1 MFKTRCP
8 KLNHLLRMKIRE
20 ITDAIEQYAPLR
32 LQEEWDNAGIQV
44 GDPEDDITG
53 ILLCTD
59 ATEAVVAEAITLGY
73 NLVIAHHPLIFR
85 GLKKIMGRTPVERTV
100 AMAIKHDITIYSAHT
115 NMDSAWQGV
124 SFRMADKIGMT
135 DVTFLDDNPVAPYGQ
150 QGSTSAGCGV
160 IGNIEPTSAREVLK
174 RVKAAFEVGAVRYS
188 GDADT
193 LVSRVALCGGA
204 GGFLLDKA
212 VEMGAQLY
220 VTADMRYHDF
230 LDNSQRIVT
239 ADIGHYESEH
249 FTKEIFLE
257 IIQKKNPTFAVAFSK
272 DEANQVNY
280 L

>member
-1 MFKTRCP
+1 M
-8 KLNHLLRMKIRE
+8 LINE

-44 GDPEDDITG
+44 GNPEDDITG
-53 ILLCTD
+53 VLLCTD
-59 ATEAVVAEAITLGY
+59 ATEAVVAEAIERGC
-73 NLVIAHHPLIFR
+73 NLVIAHHPLIFH
-85 GLKKIMGRTPVERTV
+85 GLKKIMGRTPVERAV

-135 DVTFLDDNPVAPYGQ
+135 NVQFLDGNQVAPYGEQ
-150 QGSTSAGCGV
+150 DSTTAGCGV
-160 IGNIEPTSAREVLK
+160 IGDIEPMTARDVLK

-188 GDADT
+188 GDGDRT
-193 LVSRVALCGGA
+193 VSRVALCGGA

-212 VEMGAQLY
+212 VELGAQLY

-257 IIQKKNPTFAVAFSK
+257 IIQKKNPTFAVVFAKS
-272 DEANQVNY
+272 ETNQVNY

>member
-1 MFKTRCP
+1 MI
-8 KLNHLLRMKIRE
+8 IRD

-44 GDPEDDITG
+44 GNPEAEVTG
-53 ILLCTD
+53 VLLCTD
-59 ATEAVVAEAITLGY
+59 ATEAVVSEAIDRGF
-73 NLVIAHHPLIFR
+73 NLVISHHPLIFR

-135 DVTFLDDNPVAPYGQ
+135 GVTFLDDNRVDPYGD
-150 QGSTSAGCGV
+150 GDSTQAGCGV
-160 IGNIEPTSAREVLK
+160 IGDIKPMTAREVLK
-174 RVKAAFEVGAVRYS
+174 RVKEAFEVGAVRYS
-188 GDADT
+188 GNADT
-193 LVSRVALCGGA
+193 MVSRVALCGGA

-212 VEMGAQLY
+212 VQLGAQLY

-230 LDNSQRIVT
+230 LDNSQRIVV

-257 IIQKKNPTFAVAFSK
+257 IIQKKNPTFAVAFAK
-272 DEANQVNY
+272 NETNQVNY

>member
-1 MFKTRCP
+1 MI
-8 KLNHLLRMKIRE
+8 IRD

-44 GDPEDDITG
+44 GNPEAEVTG
-53 ILLCTD
+53 VLLCTD
-59 ATEAVVAEAITLGY
+59 ATEAVVSEAIDRGF
-73 NLVIAHHPLIFR
+73 NLVISHHPLIFR

-124 SFRMADKIGMT
+124 SFRMADKIEMT
-135 DVTFLDDNPVAPYGQ
+135 GVTFLDDNHVDPYGD
-150 QGSTSAGCGV
+150 GDSTQAGCGV
-160 IGNIEPTSAREVLK
+160 IGDIEPMTAREVLK
-174 RVKAAFEVGAVRYS
+174 RVKEAFEVGAVRYS
-188 GDADT
+188 GNADT
-193 LVSRVALCGGA
+193 MVTRVALCGGA

-212 VEMGAQLY
+212 VQLGAQLY

-230 LDNSQRIVT
+230 LDNSQRIVV

-257 IIQKKNPTFAVAFSK
+257 IIQKKNPTFAVAFAK
-272 DEANQVNY
+272 NETNQVNY

>member
-1 MFKTRCP
+1 
-8 KLNHLLRMKIRE
+8 MKIKE

-44 GDPEDDITG
+44 GDPETEVTG

-59 ATEAVVAEAITLGY
+59 ATEAVVAEAIDLGY
-73 NLVIAHHPLIFR
+73 NLVISHHPLIFR
-85 GLKKIMGRTPVERTV
+85 GLKKIMGRTPVERAV

-135 DVTFLDDNPVAPYGQ
+135 NVQFLDDNSVDPYGESD
-150 QGSTSAGCGV
+150 STTAGCGV
-160 IGNIEPTSAREVLK
+160 IGDIEPMPAREVLK

-188 GDADT
+188 GDGDT
-193 LVSRVALCGGA
+193 MVSRVALCGGA

-212 VEMGAQLY
+212 VAMGAQLY

-230 LDNSQRIVT
+230 LDNAQRIVV

-257 IIQKKNPTFAVAFSK
+257 IIQKKSPTFAVAFAK
-272 DEANQVNY
+272 NETNQVNY

>member
-1 MFKTRCP
+1 
-8 KLNHLLRMKIRE
+8 MKVKE
-20 ITDAIEQYAPLR
+20 ITDAIEHYAPLR

-44 GDPEDDITG
+44 GDPEAEVTG
-53 ILLCTD
+53 VLLCTD
-59 ATEAVVAEAITLGY
+59 ATEAVVAEAISRGF

-85 GLKKIMGRTPVERTV
+85 GLKKIMGRTPVERAV
-100 AMAIKHDITIYSAHT
+100 AMAIKHDVTIYSAHT

-135 DVTFLDDNPVAPYGQ
+135 GLQFLDANAVDPYGDSS
-150 QGSTSAGCGV
+150 STMAGCGV
-160 IGNIEPTSAREVLK
+160 IGDIEPMPARDVLQ
-174 RVKAAFEVGAVRYS
+174 RVKSAFEVGAVRYS
-188 GDADT
+188 GDGDT
-193 LVSRVALCGGA
+193 IVSRVALCGGA

-212 VEMGAQLY
+212 VAMGAQLY

-230 LDNSQRIVT
+230 LDNSQRIVV

-257 IIQKKNPTFAVAFSK
+257 IIQKKNPTFAVAFAK
-272 DEANQVNY
+272 NETNQVNY

>member
-1 MFKTRCP
+1 MRIK
-8 KLNHLLRMKIRE
+8 E
-20 ITDAIEQYAPLR
+20 ITGAIEQYAPLR

-44 GDPEDDITG
+44 GDPEAEITG
-53 ILLCTD
+53 VLLCTD
-59 ATEAVVAEAITLGY
+59 AIEAVVAEAIERGF
-73 NLVIAHHPLIFR
+73 NLVISHHPLIFR
-85 GLKKIMGRTPVERTV
+85 GLKKIMGRTPVERAV

-135 DVTFLDDNPVAPYGQ
+135 HVDFLDVNDVAAYGSQ
-150 QGSTSAGCGV
+150 ATTTAGCGV
-160 IGNIEPTSAREVLK
+160 
-174 RVKAAFEVGAVRYS
+174 
-188 GDADT
+188 GDRM
-193 LVSRVALCGGA
+193 VSRVALCGGA

-212 VEMGAQLY
+212 VEAGAQLY

-230 LDNSQRIVT
+230 LDNSQRIVV

-257 IIQKKNPTFAVAFSK
+257 IIRKKSPTFAVAFAK
-272 DEANQVNY
+272 NETNQVNY

>member
-1 MFKTRCP
+1 MQ
-8 KLNHLLRMKIRE
+8 IRE

-44 GDPEDDITG
+44 GDPDAEITG
-53 ILLCTD
+53 ALLCTD
-59 ATEAVVAEAITLGY
+59 ATEAVVAEAIERGF

-85 GLKKIMGRTPVERTV
+85 GLKKIMGRTPVERAV
-100 AMAIKHDITIYSAHT
+100 AMAIKHDVTIYRAHT

-135 DVTFLDDNPVAPYGQ
+135 NVKFLDDNAVDPYGEQ
-150 QGSTSAGCGV
+150 ESTSAGCGV
-160 IGNIEPTSAREVLK
+160 IGDIAPMAAREVLK

-188 GDADT
+188 GDGDT

-212 VEMGAQLY
+212 VAMGAQLY

-230 LDNSQRIVT
+230 LDNAQRIVV

-257 IIQKKNPTFAVAFSK
+257 IIQKKNSTFAVDFAK
-272 DEANQVNY
+272 KETNQVNY

>member
-1 MFKTRCP
+1 MKT
-8 KLNHLLRMKIRE
+8 RE

-44 GDPEDDITG
+44 GDPEAEVTG
-53 ILLCTD
+53 VLLCTD
-59 ATEAVVAEAITLGY
+59 ATEAVVAEAIDRGY
-73 NLVIAHHPLIFR
+73 NLVISHHPLIFR

-135 DVTFLDDNPVAPYGQ
+135 DVQFLDDNQVPPYGTEQ
-150 QGSTSAGCGV
+150 CATAGCGV
-160 IGNIEPTSAREVLK
+160 IGNIEPMPARDVLR
-174 RVKAAFEVGAVRYS
+174 RVKEAFEVGAVRYS
-188 GDADT
+188 GDGDRI
-193 LVSRVALCGGA
+193 VWRVALCGGA

-212 VEMGAQLY
+212 VDMGADLY

-230 LDNSQRIVT
+230 LDNAQRIVV

-257 IIQKKNPTFAVAFSK
+257 IIQKKNPTFAVHFAK
-272 DEANQVNY
+272 NETNQVNY
-280 L
+280 I

>member
-1 MFKTRCP
+1 MR
-8 KLNHLLRMKIRE
+8 IRE

-44 GDPEDDITG
+44 GDPEADISG

-59 ATEAVVAEAITLGY
+59 ATEAVVAEAVDRGF

-100 AMAIKHDITIYSAHT
+100 AMAIKHDVTIYSAHT

-135 DVTFLDDNPVAPYGQ
+135 EVNFLDDNRVEPYGEQ
-150 QGSTSAGCGV
+150 DSTSAGCGV
-160 IGNIEPTSAREVLK
+160 IGNIKPMPAREVLK
-174 RVKAAFEVGAVRYS
+174 RVKEAFEVGAIRFA
-188 GDADT
+188 GDADRM
-193 LVSRVALCGGA
+193 VDRVALCGGA
-204 GGFLLDKA
+204 GSFLLDKA
-212 VEMGAQLY
+212 VQQGAQLY

-230 LDNSQRIVT
+230 LDNAQRIVI

-257 IIQKKNPTFAVAFSK
+257 IIQKKNPTFAVAFA
-272 DEANQVNY
+272 EHETNQVNY

>member
-1 MFKTRCP
+1 MI
-8 KLNHLLRMKIRE
+8 IRE

-32 LQEEWDNAGIQV
+32 LQEDWDNAGIQV
-44 GDPEDDITG
+44 GDPEAQVTG
-53 ILLCTD
+53 VLLCTD
-59 ATEAVVAEAITLGY
+59 ATEVVVAEAIALGY
-73 NLVIAHHPLIFR
+73 NLVISHHPLIFR

-100 AMAIKHDITIYSAHT
+100 AMAIKHDVTIYSAHT

-135 DVTFLDDNPVAPYGQ
+135 SVQFLDDNCVPPYGESE
-150 QGSTSAGCGV
+150 STSAGCGV
-160 IGNIEPTSAREVLK
+160 IGNIEPMPAREVLK

-188 GDADT
+188 GDGDT
-193 LVSRVALCGGA
+193 MVSRVALCGGA

-212 VEMGAQLY
+212 VEMGGQLY

-230 LDNSQRIVT
+230 LDNSQRIVV

-257 IIQKKNPTFAVAFSK
+257 IIQKKKPTFAVAFAKS
-272 DEANQVNY
+272 ETNQVNY

>member
-1 MFKTRCP
+1 
-8 KLNHLLRMKIRE
+8 MKIKE

-44 GDPEDDITG
+44 GDPEAQVTG
-53 ILLCTD
+53 VLLCTD
-59 ATEAVVAEAITLGY
+59 ATEAVVAEAVSRGF
-73 NLVIAHHPLIFR
+73 NLVVSHHPLIFR

-100 AMAIKHDITIYSAHT
+100 AMAIKHDVTIYSAHT
-115 NMDSAWQGV
+115 NMDSAWHGV

-135 DVTFLDDNPVAPYGQ
+135 DVEFLDAGHVDPYGEQ
-150 QGSTSAGCGV
+150 DCATAGCGV
-160 IGNIEPTSAREVLK
+160 IGNIEPMKATEVLA
-174 RVKAAFEVGAVRYS
+174 RVKTAFEVGAVRYS
-188 GDADT
+188 GDGERIVT
-193 LVSRVALCGGA
+193 RVALCGGA

-212 VEMGAQLY
+212 VEQGAQLY

-230 LDNSQRIVT
+230 LDNSQRIVV

-257 IIQKKNPTFAVAFSK
+257 IIQKKNPTFAVDFAKS
-272 DEANQVNY
+272 ETNQVKY

>member
-1 MFKTRCP
+1 
-8 KLNHLLRMKIRE
+8 MKIRE
-20 ITDAIEQYAPLR
+20 ITDAIEQFAPLR
-32 LQEEWDNAGIQV
+32 LQEEWDNAGFQV
-44 GDPEDDITG
+44 GDPEAEVTG
-53 ILLCTD
+53 VLLCTD
-59 ATEAVVAEAITLGY
+59 ATEAVVAEAAFLGY
-73 NLVIAHHPLIFR
+73 NLVIAHHPLIFH

-100 AMAIKHDITIYSAHT
+100 ARAIKCGITIYSAHT

-135 DVTFLDDNPVAPYGQ
+135 DVEFLDANTVEAYGEQ
-150 QGSTSAGCGV
+150 QSATAGCGV
-160 IGNIEPTSAREVLK
+160 IGNIDPMAARDVLK

-188 GDADT
+188 GDGDT
-193 LVSRVALCGGA
+193 IVSRVALCGGA

-212 VEMGAQLY
+212 VEQGAQLY

-230 LDNSQRIVT
+230 LDNSERIVT

-257 IIQKKNPTFAVAFSK
+257 IIQKKNPTFAVAFSQS
-272 DEANQVNY
+272 EENQVNY

>member
-1 MFKTRCP
+1 MMRV
-8 KLNHLLRMKIRE
+8 RE
-20 ITDAIEQYAPLR
+20 ITDAIEQSAPLR

-44 GDPEDDITG
+44 GDPDAGVTG
-53 ILLCTD
+53 VLLCTD
-59 ATEAVVAEAITLGY
+59 ATEAVVAEAIERGY
-73 NLVIAHHPLIFR
+73 NLVISHHPLIFR

-100 AMAIKHDITIYSAHT
+100 AMAIKHDVTIYSAHT

-135 DVTFLDDNPVAPYGQ
+135 QVEFLDDNKVEPYGDLK
-150 QGSTSAGCGV
+150 GTSAGCGV
-160 IGNIEPTSAREVLK
+160 IGNIEPMPAREVLK
-174 RVKAAFEVGAVRYS
+174 RVKQAFEVGAVRYS
-188 GDADT
+188 GNGDT
-193 LVSRVALCGGA
+193 IVSRVALCGGA

-230 LDNSQRIVT
+230 LDNNQRIVV

-249 FTKEIFLE
+249 YTKEIFLE
-257 IIQKKNPTFAVAFSK
+257 IIQKKNPTFAVDFAK
-272 DEANQVNY
+272 NETNQVNY

>member
-1 MFKTRCP
+1 MR
-8 KLNHLLRMKIRE
+8 IRE

-44 GDPEDDITG
+44 GNPEADITG
-53 ILLCTD
+53 VLLCTD
-59 ATEAVVAEAITLGY
+59 ATEVVVAEAIALGY

-135 DVTFLDDNPVAPYGQ
+135 DVQFLDDNAVPPYGDMNCA
-150 QGSTSAGCGV
+150 TAGCGV
-160 IGNIEPTSAREVLK
+160 IGNIEPMSAHDALK
-174 RVKAAFEVGAVRYS
+174 RVKAAFEVGAIRYS
-188 GDADT
+188 GDAESM
-193 LVSRVALCGGA
+193 VSRVALCGGA

-230 LDNSQRIVT
+230 LDNNKRILV

-249 FTKEIFLE
+249 YTKEIFYD
-257 IIQKKNPTFAVAFSK
+257 IIQKKNPNFAVDFARSEK
-272 DEANQVNY
+272 NQVNY

>member
-1 MFKTRCP
+1 
-8 KLNHLLRMKIRE
+8 MKIRE
-20 ITDAIEQYAPLR
+20 ITEAIELYAPLR

-44 GDPEDDITG
+44 GDPEADITG
-53 ILLCTD
+53 VLLCTD
-59 ATEAVVAEAITLGY
+59 ATEAVVSEAIERGY
-73 NLVIAHHPLIFR
+73 NLVISHHPLIFR
-85 GLKKIMGRTPVERTV
+85 SLKKIMGRTPVERTV

-135 DVTFLDDNPVAPYGQ
+135 DIRFLDDNRVDPYGEQ
-150 QGSTSAGCGV
+150 ENTSAGCGV
-160 IGNIEPTSAREVLK
+160 IGYIEPMTAREVLK
-174 RVKAAFEVGAVRYS
+174 RVKEAFEVGAVRYS
-188 GDADT
+188 GDGDRI
-193 LVSRVALCGGA
+193 VSRVALCGGA

-230 LDNSQRIVT
+230 LDNCQRIVV

-257 IIQKKNPTFAVAFSK
+257 IIQKKNPTFAVAFAK
-272 DEANQVNY
+272 NEANQVNY

>member
-1 MFKTRCP
+1 MI
-8 KLNHLLRMKIRE
+8 IRE

-44 GDPEDDITG
+44 GNPDADITG

-59 ATEAVVAEAITLGY
+59 ATEAVVAEAIDLGY

-100 AMAIKHDITIYSAHT
+100 AMAIKHDVTIYSAHT

-135 DVTFLDDNPVAPYGQ
+135 DVEFLDGNRVDPYGDMD
-150 QGSTSAGCGV
+150 STSAGCGV
-160 IGNIEPTSAREVLK
+160 IGNIEPLPAREVLK

-188 GDADT
+188 GDADRM
-193 LVSRVALCGGA
+193 VSRVALCGGA
-204 GGFLLDKA
+204 
-212 VEMGAQLY
+212 
-220 VTADMRYHDF
+220 
-230 LDNSQRIVT
+230 
-239 ADIGHYESEH
+239 ESYLCSRFFKKRNEPS
-249 FTKEIFLE
+249 KLS
-257 IIQKKNPTFAVAFSK
+257 II
-272 DEANQVNY
+272 E

>member
-1 MFKTRCP
+1 
-8 KLNHLLRMKIRE
+8 MKIRE

-44 GDPEDDITG
+44 GDPEADITG
-53 ILLCTD
+53 VLLCTD
-59 ATEAVVAEAITLGY
+59 ATEAVVAEAISRGF
-73 NLVIAHHPLIFR
+73 NLVLSHHPLIFR
-85 GLKKIMGRTPVERTV
+85 GLKKIMGRTPVERAV

-124 SFRMADKIGMT
+124 SFRMAQKIGMT
-135 DVTFLDDNPVAPYGQ
+135 DVKFLDDNMVTPYGDAEC
-150 QGSTSAGCGV
+150 GMAGCGV
-160 IGNIEPTSAREVLK
+160 IGDIEPMKAREVLE

-188 GDADT
+188 GDGDRMVT
-193 LVSRVALCGGA
+193 RVALCGGA

-212 VEMGAQLY
+212 VAAGAQLY

-230 LDNSQRIVT
+230 LDNSQRIMV

-257 IIQKKNPTFAVAFSK
+257 IIQKKNPTFAVAFAK
-272 DEANQVNY
+272 NEVNQVNY

>member
-1 MFKTRCP
+1 MI
-8 KLNHLLRMKIRE
+8 IRD

-44 GDPEDDITG
+44 GNPEADITG
-53 ILLCTD
+53 VLLCTD
-59 ATEAVVAEAITLGY
+59 ATEAVVSEAIDRGF
-73 NLVIAHHPLIFR
+73 NLVISHHPLIFR

-135 DVTFLDDNPVAPYGQ
+135 GVTFLDDNRVDPYGD
-150 QGSTSAGCGV
+150 GDSTQAGCGV
-160 IGNIEPTSAREVLK
+160 IGDIEPMTAREVLK
-174 RVKAAFEVGAVRYS
+174 RVKEAFEVGAVRYS
-188 GDADT
+188 GNADT
-193 LVSRVALCGGA
+193 MVTRVALCGGA

-212 VEMGAQLY
+212 VQLGAQLY

-230 LDNSQRIVT
+230 LDNSQRIVV

-257 IIQKKNPTFAVAFSK
+257 IIQKKNPTFAVAFAK
-272 DEANQVNY
+272 NETNQVNY

>member
-1 MFKTRCP
+1 
-8 KLNHLLRMKIRE
+8 MKVKE

-44 GDPEDDITG
+44 GDPDADVKG
-53 ILLCTD
+53 VLLCTD
-59 ATEAVVAEAITLGY
+59 ATEAVVAEAISRGF

-85 GLKKIMGRTPVERTV
+85 GLKKIMGRTPVERAV

-124 SFRMADKIGMT
+124 SFRMADKIGLT
-135 DVTFLDDNPVAPYGQ
+135 GVHFLDANDVDPYGD
-150 QGSTSAGCGV
+150 SSATTAGCGV
-160 IGNIEPTSAREVLK
+160 IGDITPMTAREVLQ

-188 GDADT
+188 GDGDT
-193 LVSRVALCGGA
+193 IVSRVALCGGA

-212 VEMGAQLY
+212 VARGAQLY

-230 LDNSQRIVT
+230 LDNNRRIVV

-257 IIQKKNPTFAVAFSK
+257 IIQKKSPNFAVAFARN
-272 DEANQVNY
+272 ETNQVNY

>member
-1 MFKTRCP
+1 MIIK
-8 KLNHLLRMKIRE
+8 E
-20 ITDAIEQYAPLR
+20 ITDSIEQYAPLR

-44 GDPEDDITG
+44 GDPEAEVTG
-53 ILLCTD
+53 VLLCTD
-59 ATEAVVAEAITLGY
+59 ATEAVVAEAISRGM
-73 NLVIAHHPLIFR
+73 NLVISHHPLIFR
-85 GLKKIMGRTPVERTV
+85 GLKKIMGRTPVERAV

-124 SFRMADKIGMT
+124 SFRMAQKIGMT
-135 DVTFLDDNPVAPYGQ
+135 DVQFLDTNMVDPYGEQ
-150 QGSTSAGCGV
+150 ECAMAGCGV
-160 IGNIEPTSAREVLK
+160 IGDIEPMPAREVMQ

-188 GDADT
+188 GDGDT
-193 LVSRVALCGGA
+193 IVSRVALCGGA

-212 VEMGAQLY
+212 VAMGAQLY

-230 LDNSQRIVT
+230 LDNNQRIVV

-257 IIQKKNPTFAVAFSK
+257 IIQKKNPTFAVAFAK
-272 DEANQVNY
+272 NETNQVNY

>member
-1 MFKTRCP
+1 
-8 KLNHLLRMKIRE
+8 MKVRE
-20 ITDAIEQYAPLR
+20 IAEAIEQYAPLR

-44 GDPEDDITG
+44 GNPEAEITG
-53 ILLCTD
+53 VLLCTD
-59 ATEAVVAEAITLGY
+59 ATETVVGEAVALGY
-73 NLVIAHHPLIFR
+73 NLVISHHPLIFR

-135 DVTFLDDNPVAPYGQ
+135 DVAFLDDNRVDAYGDQ
-150 QGSTSAGCGV
+150 CSTSAGCGV
-160 IGNIEPTSAREVLK
+160 IGNIEPTAAIEVLK
-174 RVKAAFEVGAVRYS
+174 RVKAAFEVGAVRYC
-188 GDADT
+188 GNPDT
-193 LVSRVALCGGA
+193 VISRVALCGGA
-204 GGFLLDKA
+204 GGFLIDKA

-230 LDNSQRIVT
+230 LDNSKRIVV

-257 IIQKKNPTFAVAFSK
+257 IIQKKSPTFAVAFAKS
-272 DEANQVNY
+272 ETNQVNY

>member
-1 MFKTRCP
+1 
-8 KLNHLLRMKIRE
+8 MKIRE
-20 ITDAIEQYAPLR
+20 IAEAIEQYAPLR

-44 GDPEDDITG
+44 GNPEAEVTG
-53 ILLCTD
+53 VLLCTD
-59 ATEAVVAEAITLGY
+59 ATEAVVDEAVALGY
-73 NLVIAHHPLIFR
+73 NLVISHHPLIFR

-135 DVTFLDDNPVAPYGQ
+135 DVVFLDDNRVDAYGD

-160 IGNIEPTSAREVLK
+160 IGNIAPAAAAEVLK
-174 RVKAAFEVGAVRYS
+174 RVKAAFEVGAVRYC
-188 GDADT
+188 GNPDT
-193 LVSRVALCGGA
+193 VVDRVALCGGA
-204 GGFLLDKA
+204 GGFLIDKA

-230 LDNSQRIVT
+230 LDNSKRIVV

-257 IIQKKNPTFAVAFSK
+257 IIQKKSPTFAVAFAKS
-272 DEANQVNY
+272 ETNQVNY

>member
-1 MFKTRCP
+1 MI
-8 KLNHLLRMKIRE
+8 IRD

-44 GDPEDDITG
+44 GDPEAEVTG
-53 ILLCTD
+53 VLLCTD
-59 ATEAVVAEAITLGY
+59 ATEAVVSEAIDRGF
-73 NLVIAHHPLIFR
+73 NLVISHHPLIFR

-124 SFRMADKIGMT
+124 SFRMADKIEMT
-135 DVTFLDDNPVAPYGQ
+135 GVTFLDDNHVDPYGD
-150 QGSTSAGCGV
+150 GDSTQAGCGV
-160 IGNIEPTSAREVLK
+160 IGDIEPMTAREVLK
-174 RVKAAFEVGAVRYS
+174 RVKEAFEVGAVRYS
-188 GDADT
+188 GNADT
-193 LVSRVALCGGA
+193 MVSRVALCGGA

-212 VEMGAQLY
+212 VQLGAQLY

-230 LDNSQRIVT
+230 LDNSQRIVV

-257 IIQKKNPTFAVAFSK
+257 IIQKKNPTFAVAFAK
-272 DEANQVNY
+272 NETNQVNY